1 MSEHDVRNRS
11 AILDELIKTEKGMLR
26 LSQLI
31 HDDIMYEVESI
42 NAIREEVRSDRM
54 KAKEAFEN
62 FDQKSN
68 QLYNLLS
75 TVMKS
80 MKEMQNATIRNML

>member
-31 HDDIMYEVESI
+31 HDDIMYEIESI

-54 KAKEAFEN
+54 KAKEAFES